1 MRVPGGGPR
10 CSGAVEKTGA
20 HTLRSRSW
28 AAPAGNGPMLCFAR
42 RLPWYP
48 RASCM
53 AATGTSAHSER
64 RTSHVWS
71 PSARLDGK
79 MVTGA
84 PHSGPVYHIKMLMYQ
99 AVLVVCCLGTPCGR
113 PPLGGMSGSGANP
126 LNEHHFGGRTAK
138 SAFCVPSGSRMAV
151 LGRTGDSSRSTTRF
165 LRPDYVN
172 FDLRLSES
180 PSGTCLGHVGTPRAR
195 GATRSWL
202 PCGPWEQPETADG
215 RSRGAH
221 RARWW

>member
-1 MRVPGGGPR
+1 MANRLTVWRLSRQCHGVRKRVASVKVCPLGGPAIPWRWQQRLAHTDVQPTHPLSGRRRRVSGRSEAGKWVCPTFRAEEQRRPPTWGIRPLCCEKNEGTYTNVRVPGGGPR

-84 PHSGPVYHIKMLMYQ
+84 PHSGPVSYIKMLM
-99 AVLVVCCLGTPCGR
+99 
-113 PPLGGMSGSGANP
+113 S
-126 LNEHHFGGRTAK
+126 
-138 SAFCVPSGSRMAV
+138 
-151 LGRTGDSSRSTTRF
+151 
-165 LRPDYVN
+165 
-172 FDLRLSES
+172 
-180 PSGTCLGHVGTPRAR
+180 
-195 GATRSWL
+195 
-202 PCGPWEQPETADG
+202 
-215 RSRGAH
+215 
-221 RARWW
+221 